1 MKKFST
7 IFSCIIVA
15 IITLT
20 VSSCGSS
27 FQEKVSIEG
36 VENLE
41 IMGLKGVKG
50 DVIFRNQSCRKITL
64 NSVSVTLKK
73 NNKRVATLLLKD
85 PITIPRRTDSTAV
98 ATIWQLR
105 NVDALA
111 ALTLARDLSDTEA
124 SRGFRFDIEAEVKM
138 GMAKRT
144 VQQNNISTS
153 ELLKALNN

>member
-1 MKKFST
+1 MKKFSA
-7 IFSCIIVA
+7 IVRCIVVA
-15 IITLT
+15 AFALA

-27 FQEKVSIEG
+27 FQDKVSIEG

-41 IMGLKGVKG
+41 IMGMSGVKG
-50 DVIFRNQSCRKITL
+50 DVIFRNESCRKISL

-73 NNKRVATLLLKD
+73 NNKRVATLELKD

-98 ATIWQLR
+98 ATLWRLR

-111 ALTLARDLSDTEA
+111 ALSLTRDLSNPEA
-124 SRGFRFDIEAEVKM
+124 SRGFKFDIEAEVKM

-144 VQQNNISTS
+144 VQQNNLSTS
-153 ELLKALNN
+153 QLLKAINN

>member
-1 MKKFST
+1 MKKFSVT
-7 IFSCIIVA
+7 VRCLVVA
-15 IITLT
+15 AFALA

-27 FQEKVSIEG
+27 FQDKVSIEG

-41 IMGLKGVKG
+41 IMGMSGVKG
-50 DVIFRNQSCRKITL
+50 DVIFRNRSWHKIML

-73 NNKRVATLLLKD
+73 NDKRVATLELKD

-98 ATIWQLR
+98 ATIWRLR

-111 ALTLARDLSDTEA
+111 ALNLTRDLSSPEA
-124 SRGFRFDIEAEVKM
+124 SRGFKFDIEAEVKM

-144 VQQNNISTS
+144 VHQNNVSTS
-153 ELLKALNN
+153 QLLKALNN